1 MISAWADT
9 QACCRTLV
17 SCPRALALHDAILKA
32 MPGQIQAP
40 SLAET
45 VTIAKDGRTFDFAL
59 RQNALRRSHKVRLV
73 APTGVVT
80 VGGNYVMMLA
90 LPSTAME
97 GA

>member
-1 MISAWADT
+1 
-9 QACCRTLV
+9 
-17 SCPRALALHDAILKA
+17 

-45 VTIAKDGRTFDFAL
+45 VTIAKDGRTFDFVL

-73 APTGVVT
+73 APTGGAT
-80 VGGNYVMMLA
+80 VSRKYAMMLTS
-90 LPSTAME
+90 PFTAME